1 MNIRT
6 WTESGNTPENRSKAL
21 TFLVC
26 FFFSFMAWLFIKL
39 SNEATAVIPVE
50 LHVSNIPEDLL
61 FTHQSDSTF
70 ALSVKTTGIR
80 ILTSRNLR
88 RTQKIEADF
97 STLQAMRND
106 NENLFFF
113 TSSQAEVRFSL
124 LNEITRSNL
133 KAHPDTIFF
142 TASQAFRKK
151 VPVMV
156 QQDLNLRAGFQLY
169 DYPSANPDSVYVSGP
184 VNLQDSIT
192 FIETEQFNIQQADK
206 SLETTLPLVNPYP
219 DRQVS
224 LSHDEV
230 DVIIPIEE
238 FTEATA
244 ELPLKI
250 DCPRIEEMD
259 ENNRLLL
266 FPEKV
271 TVFYLVALRDV
282 RAITPDMFEAQVG
295 CPDTTAQGS
304 TRLRARISQHPALVE
319 IIRLRP
325 SEVEYIWI
333 RNK

>member
-26 FFFSFMAWLFIKL
+26 FFFSFTAWLFIKL
-39 SNEATAVIPVE
+39 SNEATTVVPVE
-50 LHVSNIPEDLL
+50 LHVSNIPENLL

-88 RTQKIEADF
+88 RTQRLEVDF
-97 STLQAMRND
+97 SNLQALRND

-124 LNEITRSNL
+124 FNEITRSDL

-151 VPVMV
+151 VPVIV
-156 QQDLNLRAGFQLY
+156 QQELDLRPGFQLY
-169 DYPSANPDSVYVSGP
+169 DYPTANPDSVYVSGP
-184 VNLQDSIT
+184 ENLQDSVM
-192 FIETEQFNIQQADK
+192 FIATEQFNIQQADK
-206 SLETTLPLVNPYP
+206 SIETTLPLVNPYP
-219 DRQVS
+219 NRQVF
-224 LSHDEV
+224 LSHNEV
-230 DVIIPIEE
+230 DVTIPIEE

-250 DCPRIEEMD
+250 DCPRINEMD

-271 TVFYLVALRDV
+271 TVYYLVALRDV
-282 RAITPDMFEAQVG
+282 RAISPDMFEAKVS
-295 CPDTTAQGS
+295 CPDTTARGS
-304 TRLRARISQHPALVE
+304 TRLRARISEHPALVE
-319 IIRLRP
+319 IIRTRP

-333 RNK
+333 RNE